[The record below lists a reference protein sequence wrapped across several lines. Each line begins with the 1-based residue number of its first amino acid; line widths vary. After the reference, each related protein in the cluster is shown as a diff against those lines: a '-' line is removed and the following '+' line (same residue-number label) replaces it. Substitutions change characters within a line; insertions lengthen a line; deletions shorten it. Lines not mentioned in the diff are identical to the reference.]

1 MPEMCMPTV
10 HVEVHETYVC
20 PCARPLHV
28 CELRLGICAFSMQP
42 LLPFS
47 PQCTV
52 SGMEM
57 HIDPRHS
64 LPSSTS

>member
-1 MPEMCMPTV
+1 M
-10 HVEVHETYVC
+10 HETCVC
-20 PCARPLHV
+20 PCARLLHV

-57 HIDPRHS
+57 HIDPDAQS
-64 LPSSTS
+64 LESCICHKPSSN